1 MNCRQTEVN
10 LSGYIDRELTQQ
22 EAQKVELHLATC
34 NECREVLEELQLA
47 KQAAEDLDIQQ
58 PSREEWKEM
67 EHHILE
73 RATRGVGWIILIV
86 WSIATSAYGA
96 LHYALSPTEPL
107 FQKILIFGLFLGFA
121 LIFFSVLMERVR
133 ESRTDRYRGVQ
144 K

>member
-1 MNCRQTEVN
+1 MNCNQIEVK

-22 EAQKVELHLATC
+22 DAQRVELHLASC
-34 NECREVLEELQLA
+34 PACREVLEDLQLA
-47 KQAAEDLDIQQ
+47 KAAAEQLDVEQ

-67 EHHILE
+67 EEHILE

-86 WSIATSAYGA
+86 WSIATTAYGA
-96 LHYALSPTEPL
+96 LHYALSPNEPL
-107 FQKILIFGLFLGFA
+107 LQKILIFGLFLGLA
-121 LIFFSVLMERVR
+121 LVFFSVLMERVR